1 MCSWLQ
7 REHMAD
13 TISSDL
19 TVEADETAMPSGHAN
34 KL

>member
-1 MCSWLQ
+1 MPQ

-13 TISSDL
+13 TISSGL
-19 TVEADETAMPSGHAN
+19 NVETDETAMPSGHAK